1 MDCKFSFIV
10 GNHPSNVSFKQ
21 ISDNACILTIPNH
34 TAIQDP
40 IELNFNH
47 SEKELEFFLTVEMGE
62 GSKATIIERFEN
74 KITQNIYYHH
84 QVNAGSNS
92 SLKLIT
98 FQNLTEESR
107 LTEIREVRNAKSA
120 HVHHISFQLG
130 AKKIRSSI
138 KQNALGRSGDLNI
151 DLLSRTHLQQ
161 DHQFNLTNIF
171 QAQNGR
177 GKILAK
183 GIALDESKLTLNGT
197 IQIDQQGSGTDTYLK
212 QDSLLLSP
220 SATIKATPGLK
231 IDTNDVKAGHGAS
244 VINLNDESLFYL
256 TSRGIDKAM
265 AKKMMIN
272 GFVAEQ
278 LDKISE
284 LPELKKTIQT
294 LI

>member
-1 MDCKFSFIV
+1 MDCKFSFIT
-10 GNHPSNVSFKQ
+10 GAIPEEVSFKQ
-21 ISDNACILTIPNH
+21 ISDNTCVLTIAAH
-34 TAIQDP
+34 ADIQDP
-40 IELNFNH
+40 IELRFNH
-47 SEKELEFFLTVEMGE
+47 SSKILEFFLTVEIGE
-62 GSKATIIERFEN
+62 GARATIIERFEN
-74 KITQNIYYHH
+74 KEAQEIYYHH
-84 QVNAGSNS
+84 QVNAEKNS
-92 SLKLIT
+92 HLKLIT
-98 FQNLTEESR
+98 FQNLTEDSKF
-107 LTEIREVRNAKSA
+107 TEIREVRNSKSA
-120 HVHHISFQLG
+120 HVHHLSFQLG

-161 DHQFNLTNIF
+161 DHQFNLSNIF

-220 SATIKATPGLK
+220 LATIKATPGLK

-256 TSRGIDKAM
+256 TSRGIDKVM

-284 LPELKKTIQT
+284 FPELKKTIQT